1 MEKVFLDGVEG
12 AKLALNIYEPENPVG
27 IVQVFHGMAEH
38 KERYDYFMNK
48 LMEAGYVAAISD
60 MRGHWTLRELRGI
73 SAKAA
78 LRIWCTTT
86 SRSPTTFLKGIRDFR
101 CTSSATPWEH

>member
-60 MRGHWTLRELRGI
+60 MRGHGESLDSTGV
-73 SAKAA
+73 
-78 LRIWCTTT
+78 
-86 SRSPTTFLKGIRDFR
+86 KGYFGKGGTENLVHD
-101 CTSSATPWEH
+101 HK